1 MTARDRLRDARA
13 ELQRVLSFAEIEG
26 CTWACWLRG
35 AIADLEEAESEAQ
48 REDPPDQPPT
58 ATPASKDATP

>member
-26 CTWACWLRG
+26 CAWACWLYD
-35 AIADLEEAESEAQ
+35 AIDSLEEAESEAQ
-48 REDPPDQPPT
+48 REDPPT
-58 ATPASKDATP
+58 ATPDNSTGQG

>member
-26 CTWACWLRG
+26 CKWAEDV
-35 AIADLEEAESEAQ
+35 ADAVALLEAAESEAQ
-48 REDPPDQPPT
+48 REDPPEQQPT
-58 ATPASKDATP
+58 ADNSPGQA